1 MKPGCGGETLV
12 IAQGVSGGRRR
23 VGRATTAAS
32 TINLRLSEEQ
42 YAGKAF
48 AKRDFVD
55 GDQEGMGL
63 SQDEEFLGHNRCR

>member
-1 MKPGCGGETLV
+1 MKPGYGGEASV
-12 IAQGVSGGRRR
+12 IAQGVSGGMRR

-48 AKRDFVD
+48 TKRDFV
-55 GDQEGMGL
+55 GDNQEGMGL
-63 SQDEEFLGHNRCR
+63 SRDEEFLGHSRCR